1 MISNFIWIGIE
12 DDDVEVDD
20 EEVDDVEVDDVEVD
34 VVVDSAFIAASWNAA
49 HRLEEV
55 PTRKCRNLFVFQ
67 VFVW

>member
-34 VVVDSAFIAASWNAA
+34 VVVDSAFIAAS
-49 HRLEEV
+49 
-55 PTRKCRNLFVFQ
+55 
-67 VFVW
+67 